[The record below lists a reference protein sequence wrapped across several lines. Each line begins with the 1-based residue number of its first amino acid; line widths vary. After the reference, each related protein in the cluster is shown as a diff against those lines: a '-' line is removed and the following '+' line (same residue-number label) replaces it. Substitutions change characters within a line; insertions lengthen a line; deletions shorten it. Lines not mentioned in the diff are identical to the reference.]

1 MYQSNICSSTKDFRQ
16 PLHINP
22 RIFDIRFKQRFK
34 YHIDSEKKLLAFQV
48 KGLFSDQRDV
58 DYLSSVII
66 GVCTAFETEELNFL
80 VDHRDMKTPDGEI
93 AVYSP
98 EIAERAVVFQQEL
111 LKNSK

>member
-1 MYQSNICSSTKDFRQ
+1 M
-16 PLHINP
+16 
-22 RIFDIRFKQRFK
+22 
-34 YHIDSEKKLLAFQV
+34 